1 MSERRAYSTD
11 LSEQEWEQLKDLLPD
26 KQMPLDKAREY
37 IDAILYIDRAGAS
50 WRLMPHDLPKWQTV
64 YTYFRKLSRDGTW
77 QRINDALRARVRRKA
92 GREAEPSLVIGDSQS
107 VKTTEKGG
115 RVAGMGASK

>member
-37 IDAILYIDRAGAS
+37 IDAILYIDRTGAS

>member
-26 KQMPLDKAREY
+26 KQTPLDKAREY
-37 IDAILYIDRAGAS
+37 IDAILYIDRTGAS